1 MSLRPTVP
9 ALFIALTLSGAVGCR
24 FDKEPLR
31 AGWLTGGVYQHPPQ
45 TQCRAPRPPGR
56 PYSELNRWSP
66 PSLRVDAEVRISVP
80 WAGSFSSE
88 LHTAD
93 SPKGSRAKV
102 SSKARRPMR
111 IVEDNGVGEQIP
123 GFIAGVDLRRYR
135 RIAFIADT
143 SGGMCG
149 APTCPNGGST
159 RNLPSTR
166 MAAIGDQIDAAVSG
180 LGLDQWFVVYAGSAD
195 REMRLLPNSPQGR
208 ALAGQFVRGQVC
220 SGNQGVRG
228 HLLRALEDSPDVI
241 VLLTAGGHQRRR
253 TDTERHSS
261 RCQYM
266 PSILYC
272 YVDEVTEAVD
282 MQRIADGKRLP
293 PMITVSMDVRD
304 STWLQ
309 NLAEATG
316 GAYVELA
323 E

>member
-1 MSLRPTVP
+1 MSPRLSLAT
-9 ALFIALTLSGAVGCR
+9 LCIALTLTGGAGCR

-31 AGWLTGGVYQHPPQ
+31 AGWLASGVYQQPPRP
-45 TQCRAPRPPGR
+45 QCRAPRPPGR
-56 PYSELNRWSP
+56 PYEELDRWSP
-66 PSLRVDAEVRISVP
+66 PSLRVDAEVRLSVP

-88 LHTAD
+88 LRTAA
-93 SPKGSRAKV
+93 SSKGSRTKV
-102 SSKARRPMR
+102 SSKAPRPMR
-111 IVEDNGVGEQIP
+111 IVEDRGVGEQIP
-123 GFIAGVDLRRYR
+123 GFIAGVDLRSYR
-135 RIAFIADT
+135 RIVFIADT
-143 SGGMCG
+143 AGGMCG

-159 RNLPSTR
+159 RNLPATR

-180 LGLDQWFVVYAGSAD
+180 LRPDQWFVVYAGSAH
-195 REMRLLPNSPQGR
+195 REMRLLPSSPQGR

-220 SGNQGVRG
+220 SGNQGIRG

-253 TDTERHSS
+253 TDSERHSS
-261 RCQYM
+261 RCQLM

-272 YVDEVTEAVD
+272 YVDEDTEAVD

-304 STWLQ
+304 STWLY